1 MKKYESYKDSGVG
14 WIGEIPSHWSCVKV
28 KHLLRERVD
37 KSEDGIGEPLSMSQ
51 KYGLIPTSQMDV
63 VPNLATSYVGAKRT
77 RQGDMV
83 LNKLKAHLGVFALSA
98 YDGLVSPDYAVYY
111 GTGRADLEYL
121 EYLFKTPLYVSE
133 FIKKTTGVA
142 IGFNRLYTDDLFS
155 IPAHYPPMQEQKR
168 IVDYLK
174 DKTLK
179 IEQYVS
185 ARERERELLDSLKQ
199 SEIANIV
206 TKGLN
211 PNVRMKDSGIPW
223 IGLIPEHWEVKR
235 LQAVASCNDECLSE
249 NTSQKQEIEY
259 VEIGNVDNVNGIRA
273 TEKMLFADAPS
284 RARRITKKG
293 DIIVSTVRTYLK
305 AIAVIERD
313 GLIVSTG
320 FAVIRPNRINNKYIQ
335 FAMLSDCVINSI
347 VANSYGVNY
356 PAITANKLMKL
367 SIPVP
372 PPSEQQ
378 AIVDY
383 IEAKLSKIDSCMADF
398 QAEIDYL
405 KEFKQRLISD
415 VVTGQICVA
424 EPQKGEQR

>member
-111 GTGRADLEYL
+111 GTGRVDLEYL

-185 ARERERELLDSLKQ
+185 ARERER
-199 SEIANIV
+199 A
-206 TKGLN
+206 
-211 PNVRMKDSGIPW
+211 
-223 IGLIPEHWEVKR
+223 
-235 LQAVASCNDECLSE
+235 A
-249 NTSQKQEIEY
+249 
-259 VEIGNVDNVNGIRA
+259 
-273 TEKMLFADAPS
+273 
-284 RARRITKKG
+284 
-293 DIIVSTVRTYLK
+293 
-305 AIAVIERD
+305 
-313 GLIVSTG
+313 
-320 FAVIRPNRINNKYIQ
+320 
-335 FAMLSDCVINSI
+335 
-347 VANSYGVNY
+347 
-356 PAITANKLMKL
+356 
-367 SIPVP
+367 
-372 PPSEQQ
+372 
-378 AIVDY
+378 
-383 IEAKLSKIDSCMADF
+383 
-398 QAEIDYL
+398 
-405 KEFKQRLISD
+405 
-415 VVTGQICVA
+415 
-424 EPQKGEQR
+424 